1 MSSNDTEYVTTYRPS
16 LLEPVWRKEQ
26 RAALDDDGLLR
37 VGGRSCAIAP
47 AGLGAVTLGSCRNG
61 ATVWAR
67 RAAFEPPEF
76 AMLSSQSRDAWPEPG
91 GEQAPAVEEAAEEW
105 LRWHKRHQHFAA
117 GAAVELRD

>member
-1 MSSNDTEYVTTYRPS
+1 M
-16 LLEPVWRKEQ
+16 
-26 RAALDDDGLLR
+26 LDPQFNR
-37 VGGRSCAIAP
+37 
-47 AGLGAVTLGSCRNG
+47 LGAVTLGSCRNG

-117 GAAVELRD
+117 GAVELRE